1 MSQQYSIE
9 QVPKN
14 LDKIFQGIE
23 QGESV
28 QITQQGQQVAVIL
41 PAAEYQR
48 LLHEK
53 PGFWES
59 VERFRQELM
68 EEGTEIDP
76 DEVWKDVRDKF
87 PGREIV
93 L

>member
-28 QITQQGQQVAVIL
+28 QIT
-41 PAAEYQR
+41 
-48 LLHEK
+48 
-53 PGFWES
+53 
-59 VERFRQELM
+59 
-68 EEGTEIDP
+68 
-76 DEVWKDVRDKF
+76 
-87 PGREIV
+87 
-93 L
+93 